1 MKEKFETI
9 IVDDDPIL
17 IILLTNLIKK
27 NNLHS
32 NPKAFKSG
40 KDVLSYFSENY
51 KETEN
56 YLIFLDINMQPISG
70 FDVLEEI
77 SKIAKPI
84 NTMIFI
90 VSSSIDKSDSDYV
103 ANNEFVLEYL
113 TKPVFGPAILHVKEI
128 VEERLGK

>member
-1 MKEKFETI
+1 MKEKFQTI

-17 IILLTNLIKK
+17 IILLKNLIKK

-32 NPKAFKSG
+32 DPISFQNGMAALTYLA
-40 KDVLSYFSENY
+40 DNY

-70 FDVLEEI
+70 FDVLEGI
-77 SKIAKPI
+77 TKVAKPS

-90 VSSSIDKSDSDYV
+90 VSSSIDKSDRDYV
-103 ANNEFVLEYL
+103 ADNEFVIEYL
-113 TKPVFGPAILHVKEI
+113 TKPVFGSTILHVKEI
-128 VEERLGK
+128 VEARLGK